1 MTASKLELDAL
12 KALAGEAAVSRES
25 AVEALDETGA
35 RAEDCQSP
43 EARALWAAV
52 EATLRGGQPLDS
64 VALMHRLP
72 TLPRGFVLE
81 ALDGPPGVAPQR
93 LALLRQESL
102 RRTYIEALRAV
113 ATVVKDRAQPLANA
127 VAEAGRLLASWQDET
142 GSLRA
147 LDDSMAALVDDLEAA
162 QKSGREPVLRSGL
175 EALDCVIGGLQP
187 TLTVIGALPGVG
199 KSALV
204 AGICRLLASRGVT
217 VGVLSL
223 EDERSW
229 LVRRLM
235 ALAASVPVF
244 VLANRP
250 LGAAQM
256 GRVWDVGPDVQ
267 RLLAHVLCDDRQG
280 LTTAEVVASARR
292 MVAKG
297 AKAIFVDHL
306 GEVRLE
312 RSDRH
317 DLDISDCLREL
328 RAVAKANRVPVAVL
342 THLRRREGLTTSDE
356 PRLTDFAFSSGVE
369 RMARVA
375 LGLFKGEREDEL
387 HCAVLKQTQGLA
399 GVTVRLRLA
408 QMAGVV
414 IESEATPEARKL
426 YGGIDDEG

>member
-1 MTASKLELDAL
+1 MTASKLELEAL
-12 KALAGEAAVSRES
+12 KALAGEASVSRES

-35 RAEDCQSP
+35 CAEDCQSP
-43 EARALWAAV
+43 EARTLWAAM
-52 EATLRGGQPLDS
+52 EATLRGGQPLDAVS
-64 VALMHRLP
+64 LLHRLP
-72 TLPRGFVLE
+72 TLPRAFVVE

-93 LALLRQESL
+93 LSLLRQESL
-102 RRTYIEALRAV
+102 RRQYIEALRQV
-113 ATVVKDRAQPLANA
+113 ARVVTDKSQPLANA
-127 VAEAGRLLASWQDET
+127 VQEAGRLLASWQDET
-142 GSLRA
+142 GCLRA
-147 LDDSMAALVDDLEAA
+147 LDESMAALVADLEAA
-162 QKSGREPVLRSGL
+162 QQPGREPVLRTGL
-175 EALDCVIGGLQP
+175 EALDAVVGGLQP

-204 AGICRLLASRGVT
+204 AGICRMLASRGVT

-223 EDERSW
+223 EDERAW

-235 ALAASVPVF
+235 ALAAAVPVF

-250 LGAAQM
+250 LGTNQL
-256 GRVWDVGPDVQ
+256 GRVWDVAPDVQ
-267 RLLAHVLCDDRQG
+267 RLLSRVLVDDRQG

-297 AKAIFVDHL
+297 AKAVFIDHL

-312 RSDRH
+312 RTDRH

-328 RAVAKANRVPVAVL
+328 RAVAKANRVPVVVL

-375 LGLFKGEREDEL
+375 LGLYRSDREDQL
-387 HCAVLKQTQGLA
+387 LCAVLKQTQGVA
-399 GVTVRLRLA
+399 GVTVKLNLA
-408 QMAGVV
+408 AMAGVV
-414 IESEATPEARKL
+414 IESEAPPAAKAL
-426 YGGIDDEG
+426 YGQEDAP